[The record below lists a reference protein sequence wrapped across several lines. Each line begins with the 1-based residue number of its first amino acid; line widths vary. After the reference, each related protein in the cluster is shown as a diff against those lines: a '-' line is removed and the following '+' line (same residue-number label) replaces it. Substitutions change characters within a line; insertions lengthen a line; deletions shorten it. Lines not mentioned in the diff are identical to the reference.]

1 MEKKKIYIA
10 GPDVFA
16 PDAVELGIKYKII
29 CEKYGFIGLYPFD
42 NEAITSREIYKANCK
57 MIEEADII
65 VANLNSFRGQCVDD
79 GTSLEIGLA
88 KYQGKIIYGYMS
100 DTRSLR
106 SKIGEKD
113 KDGNTVED
121 FGHPVNLMV
130 FNSCDGIFQG
140 DFEDCIKAI
149 SKQ

>member
-42 NEAITSREIYKANCK
+42 NEAITSREIFMANREL
-57 MIEEADII
+57 IEEADIL
-65 VANLNSFRGQCVDD
+65 VANINFFRGQCMDD
-79 GTSLEIGLA
+79 GTAWEICYA
-88 KYQGKIIYGYMS
+88 KDHGKIVYGYTS
-100 DTRSLR
+100 DKRSLR

-121 FGHPVNLMV
+121 FGHPINLMISE
-130 FNSCDGIFQG
+130 SCDGIFQG